1 MSLGYD
7 TFDDS
12 ERIFEKQGITGKVQ
26 RYSREAM
33 NYPCYI
39 LRSED
44 DNKIGMHQITVLKN
58 MFDNTVKYSKD
69 SEDNSIYIY
78 FCQGG
83 KVARIGKIYPRQVKA
98 FLRLFDGNYIDC
110 FMDKDHELTGDYLY
124 VLSE

>member
-7 TFDDS
+7 TFEA
-12 ERIFEKQGITGKVQ
+12 ERSFEKQGITGQVQ

-39 LRSED
+39 IRSED
-44 DNKIGMHQITVLKN
+44 DNKVGMHQITVLKN
-58 MFDNTVKYSKD
+58 MFETLVAYDKNV
-69 SEDNSIYIY
+69 EDNSIYIY

-83 KVARIGKIYPRQVKA
+83 KVARIGKILPRQVKA

-110 FMDKDHELTGDYLY
+110 FLDKDTELTGDYLY